1 MICLSNIFKSYSFG
15 KTKIEVLK
23 GLNLKINEG
32 EMACLMGP
40 SGSGKTTLLN
50 IIGGLDTVNSGSVL
64 IDNMDITR
72 LRDKKMSAFRTR
84 MMGFVFQSFNLIPV
98 LNTFENVEYPLLL
111 LKVASKERKEKVDA
125 ILDAVELAKYKKHK
139 PDEMSGGQRQRI
151 AIARAIVTNPRII
164 IADEPTANLDHKT
177 GTAIMELMKKLNE
190 NSRTT
195 FVFSTHDPIVSNYAG
210 RTITLMDGTIVQ

>member
-1 MICLSNIFKSYSFG
+1 VICLSNIFKSYSFG